1 MSTPTPA
8 TKEITTFL
16 SSQLSSFRSFLST
29 SSHQNCDLSPYQLEK
44 EIALHNTRML
54 KVVSDFNKQNQNQ
67 NLTPPFLP
75 IPSGRGEW
83 DDSGGV
89 FTGGVEMRGNNSFQ
103 SHARGYN
110 QEGGRNL
117 FTSHNARRKS
127 KGYVKAGASTLFKS
141 GGSGGRF
148 ERRIFGYEFDDDSS
162 MGSVDEDEEETPSKR
177 WRSGNGKREK
187 QSDGKGKGKMNG
199 EVVVLDS
206 SDSEGEVKDNRIVEV
221 DADIKKEA
229 RRASSGILKSEMGRG
244 GEDEDKAAV
253 INEGKSAHQQRM
265 NWILE
270 RRAGRGRVKVRK
282 RMWLIS

>member
-1 MSTPTPA
+1 M
-8 TKEITTFL
+8 
-16 SSQLSSFRSFLST
+16 
-29 SSHQNCDLSPYQLEK
+29 
-44 EIALHNTRML
+44 
-54 KVVSDFNKQNQNQ
+54 VSDFNKQNHNQ
-67 NLTPPFLP
+67 NMTPPFLP
-75 IPSGRGEW
+75 IPSGRREW

-89 FTGGVEMRGNNSFQ
+89 FTGGAEMRGNNSFQ

-110 QEGGRNL
+110 QERGKNI
-117 FTSHNARRKS
+117 FTSHNPRRKS

-187 QSDGKGKGKMNG
+187 QSGGKGKGKG

-206 SDSEGEVKDNRIVEV
+206 SESEGEVKDNRIIEV
-221 DADIKKEA
+221 DPDIKNEVT
-229 RRASSGILKSEMGRG
+229 RASSGILKSEMGRA
-244 GEDEDKAAV
+244 GEDEDKAVV

-270 RRAGRGRVKVRK
+270 MTGRKRKGESEEEDMADQLSKNMEKEVKRGRGRPRKNLEMEMGGVDTAEYKRGRGRPRKVEI
-282 RMWLIS
+282 LE